1 MTLAVVAALV
11 ASNMIGFAAVI
22 PPANERPIAA
32 GISALSSAQAPTPRG
47 RRGSPPQPQQTQSPL
62 YFVGTWRFAWTGRE
76 SPLTPG
82 PRSGTV
88 TFARGAGGNV
98 LTVRVEGQIE
108 EGAAYKESG
117 AIEWNEE
124 KKSLAFKEQLSGG
137 TQVTGT
143 GDWSSPLAIRY
154 ESAPIRVGTQTVRL
168 RRGYAIIA
176 PESFIVTE
184 ELSIDSAPFTRL
196 GTGTFTKAPQ
206 P

>member
-1 MTLAVVAALV
+1 MTLAVVAALA
-11 ASNMIGFAAVI
+11 ASTMIGFGTVM
-22 PPANERPIAA
+22 PRANERPVAGIAA
-32 GISALSSAQAPTPRG
+32 VSSAQEPTPRG

-88 TFARGAGGNV
+88 TYARGTGGNV

-117 AIEWNEE
+117 AIEWNEA

-154 ESAPIRVGTQTVRL
+154 ESAPIRVKTQTVRL
-168 RRGYAIIA
+168 RRSYAIIS

-184 ELSIDSAPFTRL
+184 ELSIDGAPFTRL
-196 GTGTFTKAPQ
+196 GTGTFTKASQ

>member
-1 MTLAVVAALV
+1 MRLAVVAALV
-11 ASNMIGFAAVI
+11 ASNTIGFAAVI
-22 PPANERPIAA
+22 PPANERPGAAIA
-32 GISALSSAQAPTPRG
+32 ALSSAQEPTPRG
-47 RRGSPPQPQQTQSPL
+47 RLGSPPQPQQTQSPL

-76 SPLTPG
+76 SPLTQG

-88 TFARGAGGNV
+88 TFARGAGGKV

-117 AIEWNEE
+117 AIEWNEA

-154 ESAPIRVGTQTVRL
+154 ESAPIRVKTQTVRL
-168 RRGYAIIA
+168 RRSYAIIS

-184 ELSIDSAPFTRL
+184 ELSIDGAPFTRL
-196 GTGTFTKAPQ
+196 GTGTFTKATQ